1 MQIKDVFL
9 SWETTDFIPLISCNT
24 RDLYSLSI
32 TSCVVKLIDIEVNSS
47 FCWLVFILKKQTNIS
62 SDVE

>member
-9 SWETTDFIPLISCNT
+9 SGETTDFIPLISSNS

-32 TSCVVKLIDIEVNSS
+32 TSCVVKLIDIEVNSFGKVS
-47 FCWLVFILKKQTNIS
+47 ISKKQTNIS
-62 SDVE
+62 PDVE